1 MYLAALVIAASQLPK
16 HIAQAQPDVLK
27 SLKSHVDWIGAILAS
42 ASLSMLSYVLAVL
55 IPPKV
60 IHVEA
65 VPLPIQWTAHGI
77 LLQGLNV
84 TNFRYCFASM
94 V

>member
-1 MYLAALVIAASQLPK
+1 MCLAALVIGASQLPTR
-16 HIAQAQPDVLK
+16 IAQAQPD

-60 IHVEA
+60 IHVGT
-65 VPLPIQWTAHGI
+65 VPLLIQWTAHGI
-77 LLQGLNV
+77 LLHGLNV
-84 TNFRYCFASM
+84 TDFRYCFASM